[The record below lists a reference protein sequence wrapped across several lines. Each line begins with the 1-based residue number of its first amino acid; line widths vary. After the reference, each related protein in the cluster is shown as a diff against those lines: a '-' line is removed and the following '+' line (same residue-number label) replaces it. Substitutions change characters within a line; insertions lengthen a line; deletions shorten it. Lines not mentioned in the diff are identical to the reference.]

1 MDDERPFPNGGNM
14 RVAIGALLG
23 LLVASPLA
31 AQDFPVQIAL
41 FTPIQIVK
49 AEKGVSAIRFNFLYS
64 VNKSVK
70 YVDLGVINVTSGGES
85 SGLQFAFAAINK
97 GGFTGWQG
105 SPISITQG
113 RFEGLQTGFF
123 TSAKGGGKG
132 LQWGAINTA
141 GSWEGLQVGFINH
154 AQNLHGVQI
163 GIINIIKTGGQF
175 PVFPIVNWSF

>member
-1 MDDERPFPNGGNM
+1 M
-14 RVAIGALLG
+14 RVAIRALFA

-31 AQDFPVQIAL
+31 AQDSPIQIAL
-41 FTPIQIVK
+41 FTPLQIVK
-49 AEKGVSAIRFNFLYS
+49 QEKGVSALRFNFLYS

-70 YVDLGVINVTSGGES
+70 YVDLGVINVTSGGAS
-85 SGLQFAFAAINK
+85 AGIQFAFAAINK
-97 GGFTGWQG
+97 GSFTGWQS
-105 SPISITQG
+105 SPVSITEG
-113 RFEGLQTGFF
+113 RFEGLQMGFF
-123 TSAKGGGKG
+123 DSAKGGGKG

-141 GSWEGLQVGFINH
+141 GSWEGLQVGFVNH

>member
-1 MDDERPFPNGGNM
+1 MIAGSRSGRCPTHPMLNRSSARRNMMDDERPFPNGGNM

-70 YVDLGVINVTSGGES
+70 YVDL
-85 SGLQFAFAAINK
+85 
-97 GGFTGWQG
+97 
-105 SPISITQG
+105 
-113 RFEGLQTGFF
+113 
-123 TSAKGGGKG
+123 
-132 LQWGAINTA
+132 
-141 GSWEGLQVGFINH
+141 
-154 AQNLHGVQI
+154 
-163 GIINIIKTGGQF
+163 
-175 PVFPIVNWSF
+175 